1 MGKKLYIFFVRSIV
15 NIGGAEIYT
24 RNKFID
30 LKKRGYDVLVFS
42 TKRGCCYI
50 EELNQF
56 NGLIFQELAN
66 DPFLYTE
73 KQRNKISDS
82 ILKKI
87 GDVSV
92 YEEIMIESQ
101 TVQLSVWG
109 ELFAKKMNASNF
121 CFFSDDRFA
130 KLYPATA
137 DFLKFKLKRRE
148 LVGIATQSLSLLF
161 KGNYDILEDEKY
173 NLRFFCSNS
182 IEDCSNTYGINID
195 NIGKYDVVIGSITR
209 LEKIC
214 TPFIMENVIE
224 FAKDNKDKRILFIFF
239 GGSSNKKLE
248 KYYKKKMGKQKNLDF
263 ILTGIMYPI
272 PLQFVKQVDLFISVS
287 GAAGAT
293 TREGIPTLVIELETG
308 KPLGILKYNT
318 SSSQYKDANN
328 DYLSPNIKT
337 FLNEVF
343 VQKKYNLDE
352 IKKSLVIEKYVI
364 DFSSHYDFVK
374 ESKMKNKIQ
383 YYDFSTYT
391 ISKKWKCL
399 ISFIYG
405 ILGSYILTALMDF
418 YRKLNG
424 R

>member
-1 MGKKLYIFFVRSIV
+1 MKNKLYIFFVRSIV

-30 LKKRGYDVLVFS
+30 LKKREYDVLVFS

-50 EELNQF
+50 EELKQF

-73 KQRNKISDS
+73 KQRNKITDF

-87 GDVSV
+87 GDVSL
-92 YEEIMIESQ
+92 YEEVMIESQ

-109 ELFAKKMNASNF
+109 EIFAKKINASNF
-121 CFFSDDRFA
+121 CFFPDDRFA
-130 KLYPATA
+130 QLFPSTA
-137 DFLKFKLKRRE
+137 DFLKYKLKRKE
-148 LVGIATQSLSLLF
+148 LVGIAPQSLCLLF
-161 KGNYDILEDEKY
+161 KGNYDIQEHEKY
-173 NLRFFCSNS
+173 NLRFYCSNS
-182 IEDCSNTYGINID
+182 IEECNDFKLNIP
-195 NIGKYDVVIGSITR
+195 NIENYDIIIGSITR
-209 LEKIC
+209 LEKVC
-214 TPFIMENVIE
+214 TPFIMDNMLE
-224 FAKDNKDKRILFIFF
+224 FAKENKDKKILFIFF
-239 GGSSNKKLE
+239 GGSSKKKLE
-248 KYYKKKMGKQKNLDF
+248 KFYKKKMSKQKNLDF
-263 ILTGIMYPI
+263 ILSGTMYPI
-272 PLQFVKQVDLFISVS
+272 PLQLVKQVDLFIGVS
-287 GAAGAT
+287 GAVGAT
-293 TREGIPTLVIELETG
+293 TREGIPTMAIELETG
-308 KPLGILKYNT
+308 KPLGIFKYNT
-318 SSSQYKDANN
+318 NSNQYKDANN

-352 IKKSLVIEKYVI
+352 IKKSLVIEKYII

>member
-109 ELFAKKMNASNF
+109 EIFAKQINASNF

-130 KLYPATA
+130 QLFPSTA
-137 DFLKFKLKRRE
+137 DFLKYKLKRKE
-148 LVGIATQSLSLLF
+148 LVGIAPQSLDLLF
-161 KGNYDILEDEKY
+161 KGNYDIQEHEKY
-173 NLRFFCSNS
+173 NLRFYCSNS
-182 IEDCSNTYGINID
+182 IEECNDFKLNIP
-195 NIGKYDVVIGSITR
+195 NIENYDIIIGSITR
-209 LEKIC
+209 LEKVC
-214 TPFIMENVIE
+214 TPFIMDNMLE
-224 FAKDNKDKRILFIFF
+224 FAKENKDKKILFIFI
-239 GGSSNKKLE
+239 GGSSKKKLE
-248 KYYKKKMGKQKNLDF
+248 KFYKKKMSKQKNLDF
-263 ILTGIMYPI
+263 ILTGTMYPI
-272 PLQFVKQVDLFISVS
+272 PLKLVKHVDLFIGVS

-293 TREGIPTLVIELETG
+293 TREGIPTLVVELESG
-308 KPLGILKYNT
+308 EPLGILKYNT
-318 SSSQYKDANN
+318 NSSQYKDENCN
-328 DYLSPNIKT
+328 YQSQNIKT

-343 VQKKYNLDE
+343 IEKKYDLNE
-352 IKKSLVIEKYVI
+352 IKKSLKIEKYIV
-364 DFSSHYDFVK
+364 DFSSHFDFIK
-374 ESKMKNKIQ
+374 ESKIKSKSQ
-383 YYDFSTYT
+383 YYDFSIYA
-391 ISKKWKCL
+391 ISRKWKFL
-399 ISFIYG
+399 VSFIYG
-405 ILGSYILTALMDF
+405 IFGSYILSGLMDL